1 MEDLFNLDGTNS
13 LIIGG
18 ASGLGFEAAKILY
31 SYGSNIIICGRDTTK
46 LESSQN
52 KIKKNTVNNKIS
64 YFQADITK
72 KESIDNLFKY
82 VDKNFRGKL
91 NILINSAGIN
101 IRDKI
106 TEISF
111 EDWNQVLNTNLTG
124 VMFSTQKLIKLLKNA
139 EYGRII
145 NITSIFS
152 KVSYPDRASYASS
165 KGGLIQ
171 LTKTLALELSNYN
184 ITTNSISPGP
194 MLTDINKKVLEDKIN
209 YEKFCQ
215 NIPLGRFGNPD
226 EIATAIMFL
235 ASKYSSYVN
244 GSDILIDGGWT
255 SS

>member
-31 SYGSNIIICGRDTTK
+31 SYGSNIIICGRDTIK

-82 VDKNFRGKL
+82 VDKNFKGKL

>member
-1 MEDLFNLDGTNS
+1 MDDLFNLDGTNS

-31 SYGSNIIICGRDTTK
+31 LYGSNVIISSRDSTK
-46 LESSQN
+46 LKNAQTKN
-52 KIKKNTVNNKIS
+52 KKNSLDNTIS

-72 KESIDNLFKY
+72 QKNIEELYKY
-82 VDKNFRGKL
+82 TDKNFEGKL
-91 NILINSAGIN
+91 NILINSSGIN
-101 IRDKI
+101 IRDKVI
-106 TEISF
+106 DISIK
-111 EDWNQVLNTNLTG
+111 DWNEVINTNLTG
-124 VMFSTQKLIKLLKNA
+124 VMFSTQKLIELLKNA
-139 EYGRII
+139 DYGRII

-152 KVSYPDRASYASS
+152 KVSYPERASYASS

-171 LTKTLALELSNYN
+171 LTKTLALELSKFN
-184 ITTNSISPGP
+184 ITANSISPGP

-215 NIPLGRFGNPD
+215 NIPLGRFGNPE

-235 ASKYSSYVN
+235 AIKYSSYVN

-255 SS
+255 ST

>member
-1 MEDLFNLDGTNS
+1 MDDLFNLDGTNS

-31 SYGSNIIICGRDTTK
+31 LYGSNVIISSRDSTK
-46 LESSQN
+46 LKNAQT
-52 KIKKNTVNNKIS
+52 KIKKNSLDNTIS

-72 KESIDNLFKY
+72 QKNIEELYKY
-82 VDKNFRGKL
+82 TDKNFEGKL
-91 NILINSAGIN
+91 NILINSSGIN
-101 IRDKI
+101 IRDKVI
-106 TEISF
+106 DISIK
-111 EDWNQVLNTNLTG
+111 DWNEVINTNLTG
-124 VMFSTQKLIKLLKNA
+124 VMFSTQKLIELLKNA
-139 EYGRII
+139 DYGRII

-152 KVSYPDRASYASS
+152 KVSYPERASYASS

-171 LTKTLALELSNYN
+171 LTKTLALELSKFN
-184 ITTNSISPGP
+184 ITANSISPGP

-215 NIPLGRFGNPD
+215 NIPLGRFGNPE

-255 SS
+255 ST